1 MSTAERIL
9 QKTIKRLTDELG
21 HAEGQV
27 MQERLRA
34 NTRVKALGDRLRA
47 ASVILSVSEP
57 LDFRSAE
64 DLAKLRMD
72 DIARLTGQV
81 KSLEEQLAQGSADL
95 EQARGRLAQALD
107 RISELLEEIKD
118 LDNQRIAA
126 SQLNQTHEERQNYAL
141 LVLSGGGPHRADEA
155 AGILRGAS

>member
-34 NTRVKALGDRLRA
+34 NTRVKALWDRLRA

-126 SQLNQTHEERQNYAL
+126 SQLNQTHEERQNRAL
-141 LVLSGGGPHRADEA
+141 LVLSGGGPHRAGEA
-155 AGILRGAS
+155 ARILRGAS